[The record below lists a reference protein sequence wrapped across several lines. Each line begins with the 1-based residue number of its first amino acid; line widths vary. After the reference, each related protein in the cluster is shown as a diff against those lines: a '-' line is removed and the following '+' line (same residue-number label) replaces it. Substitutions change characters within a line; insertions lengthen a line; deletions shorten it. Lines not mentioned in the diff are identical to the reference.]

1 MPLVMCSALPEI
13 THRHERDRTPC
24 HNQGGK
30 GDGPVAQN
38 PVTAMSALHR
48 KILVWIL
55 LSILAASL
63 SYAAFRGYF
72 SAELLLGFANT
83 FSC

>member
-1 MPLVMCSALPEI
+1 M
-13 THRHERDRTPC
+13 
-24 HNQGGK
+24 
-30 GDGPVAQN
+30 
-38 PVTAMSALHR
+38 
-48 KILVWIL
+48 LVWIL

-83 FSC
+83 FSCCRRTTGKTDQAFRLPGAPQPR

>member
-1 MPLVMCSALPEI
+1 MAI
-13 THRHERDRTPC
+13 
-24 HNQGGK
+24 
-30 GDGPVAQN
+30 
-38 PVTAMSALHR
+38 AMSALQR
-48 KILVWIL
+48 KMLVWIL

-72 SAELLLGFANT
+72 SPEMLLGFANS

>member
-1 MPLVMCSALPEI
+1 
-13 THRHERDRTPC
+13 
-24 HNQGGK
+24 
-30 GDGPVAQN
+30 
-38 PVTAMSALHR
+38 MSVLQR
-48 KILVWIL
+48 KMLVWIL

-72 SAELLLGFANT
+72 SPELLLGFANS